1 MSNYPTF
8 TWNGNTYNYL
18 PSITNVSIPLEL
30 GGFRTT
36 RMLEATV
43 RIYDIDEYNNATNL
57 FNYVYPQAQQK
68 FVNNG
73 EGITYRINSVRMDRD
88 NTFFRITAYEVN
100 KGV

>member
-1 MSNYPTF
+1 MIQQT
-8 TWNGNTYNYL
+8 
-18 PSITNVSIPLEL
+18 
-30 GGFRTT
+30 
-36 RMLEATV
+36 
-43 RIYDIDEYNNATNL
+43 
-57 FNYVYPQAQQK
+57 AQQK